1 MSIKRPTKWSRTAQ
15 LPQTGYTLERRGGGE
30 IQHNSLRLDTLWGGG
45 VGEKNSTAPSDWIH
59 FGEEGW
65 GRKTTQLPQT
75 GYTLGRRGGGEKQH
89 SSLRLD
95 TLWGGGVAEWN
106 NTMHSDWIYFGG
118 WGGEAEQNVSLSS
131 VHLGGGVGSNSKQ
144 LSSELVHLS
153 TVKAIIV
160 PASPLTAKLKFR
172 IKMGWLD
179 KIPKIEKKTFLNK
192 ISAIRSTNCSAF
204 PGTMYVEHTLLTKW
218 ILRLGHVAGDGSC
231 PDVTL
236 FYSRFHCILR
246 SSCFTVSRTPDLN
259 KKRKI

>member
-1 MSIKRPTKWSRTAQ
+1 MEQ
-15 LPQTGYTLERRGGGE
+15 
-30 IQHNSLRLDTLWGGG
+30 
-45 VGEKNSTAPSDWIH
+45 NSTAPSDWIH

-65 GRKTTQLPQT
+65 GRNTTQLPQT
-75 GYTLGRRGGGEKQH
+75 EYTLGRRGGGEKQH

-179 KIPKIEKKTFLNK
+179 KIPKIEKKKGHSLTTFLQLGQQTVQH
-192 ISAIRSTNCSAF
+192 SQVQCMLST
-204 PGTMYVEHTLLTKW
+204 H
-218 ILRLGHVAGDGSC
+218 
-231 PDVTL
+231 
-236 FYSRFHCILR
+236 
-246 SSCFTVSRTPDLN
+246 SSPSEFWDSDM
-259 KKRKI
+259 